1 MRRLNRALEF
11 PLDCKEIKKI
21 CMFESFLLFCF
32 EKLAE
37 TNIKR
42 CPNCLKKYHKCGKN
56 QFNELD
62 FLLDNIYHKYA
73 AFSKRSNFNENLS
86 FYLRIDEGLKMF
98 AIENDTLI
106 LKDIDK
112 SDSRYKEYREFW
124 IIEEESKRKI
134 INYDTTIC
142 NYTFRYKGVEYPVNL
157 NDVEFK
163 DEYFPTIKKKKG
175 IENEFMLNELLQ
187 YAQEM
192 DGKFLNK
199 NYVQRLNR
207 SGIKLLEDGVLHK
220 SVTLKLDKITH
231 ILGMVGSGKST
242 LMHILSYCVMRNKG
256 RVMLVLETVKE
267 VHEISQLFQQL
278 GFSTA
283 VITGKSTIEK
293 QIDQVSVEGDQVLS
307 LGYSAYYTGACPLQ
321 GAIDN
326 YSRLNR
332 IALGSEP
339 CHSLIHKDKKY
350 TCPFYFSCPRKAE
363 ERKIATADLLITTVH
378 SLIYGKAPTSSQ
390 SQSSSLLEFVH
401 DYIDL
406 VMFDEV
412 DKVQVS
418 LDDIF
423 SQIYSLK
430 KLVMDNYNKI
440 HDWESHV
447 YQSDYNEL
455 ILRLSTSFHNF
466 KQYQFKIHQLLEET
480 DSKSILTILKE
491 KKCVTPEIMIEKLVV
506 SQPLRESLISYLKG
520 DNEQNEEIKRVLGN
534 FENSLLGTGNSSKV
548 EFSNLKHYFPNMSL
562 NYIEFKFI
570 ILFISLDK
578 TLKEFFRAYETL
590 EYEEKQDV
598 EVPRITVN
606 PFKRIQNF
614 VPEAPLEHIYGYIY
628 DNENKDLMIFR
639 QFGLGRSV
647 LLDLPFMKLTNK
659 GEVLGPSV
667 VLFSGTSFSPES
679 YRFHIEREV
688 KYILEPNKEIQEF
701 IKQLEIE
708 IIPTGVKVSGTENKE
723 RYLEEILK
731 VCQFKI
737 EGELNQR
744 NKILMKQLEIE
755 IIPTGVKVS
764 GTENKERYLEEIL
777 KVCQFKIEG
786 ELNQRNKILM
796 IVNSYDQCQRVK
808 EIINDL
814 WNDDI
819 ECFALTPD
827 TLGDGTC
834 EIKRGNVEKLDE
846 IAADCQILIAPATA
860 IERGFN
866 IVGEDG
872 HSLFSALFFLVR
884 PMEGPKDDEIAADC
898 QILIAPATAIERG
911 FNIVGEDGHSLFSA
925 LFFLVRPMEGPKDL
939 QRLMIQIN
947 GLTYSRLKEYQ
958 KNNESIDYYALAREI
973 NQLWTE
979 GLKEYYEIGNMPD
992 ILKNDIVISRFILIM
1007 QIVGR
1012 LLRITQLDKTP
1023 PRIYFADEAFTKSGT
1038 SNFNMLA
1045 EVCQY
1050 IEKLLKND
1058 NYKELAELL
1067 YLPFYEALKK
1077 GLGKYE

>member
-1 MRRLNRALEF
+1 MFPKSSSHLRRLNRALEF

-744 NKILMKQLEIE
+744 NKILM
-755 IIPTGVKVS
+755 
-764 GTENKERYLEEIL
+764 
-777 KVCQFKIEG
+777 
-786 ELNQRNKILM
+786 

-834 EIKRGNVEKLDE
+834 EIKRGNVEKL
-846 IAADCQILIAPATA
+846 
-860 IERGFN
+860 
-866 IVGEDG
+866 
-872 HSLFSALFFLVR
+872 
-884 PMEGPKDDEIAADC
+884 DEIAADC